1 MNVTKQG
8 EGLVSVLTVQ
18 VAQADYAEKVNN
30 VLKDY
35 RKKANIKGFRPGT
48 VPMGLVKQMYGK
60 YAVIDEVNK
69 LVSETMQNYFKENK
83 LHILGE
89 PLPNANQKEV
99 NWDNDTDFEFVFD
112 VAVAPEI
119 NIELSK
125 KIKADYYKIT
135 VDDKMI
141 DERVEGFCGRFGKQ
155 EDVDTIEGTEFV
167 AGPLKCVGAETCTET
182 GSLLLTRFKN
192 DEELAKFK
200 AAKKGDKVVFNPKKA
215 FDDEEETKLFTGAKI
230 ENKEAMEA
238 DYEFELKSVKRYTKA
253 EVNQELFDKVFG
265 KDAVKSEEEFR
276 ARIRSDM
283 KANFAVN
290 SDYKF
295 LADFK
300 KKLLESNKIELP
312 EEFLKRWLI
321 ESNKDNEKITLDQIE
336 KEFPLFME
344 DLRWQLIS
352 GKFVKDNNIQVS
364 PDEVKNAAKEYTRFQ
379 LAQYGLAN
387 AEDKMV
393 EQWSQEILKNR
404 DEVNRLYE
412 MEESKKLIAF
422 FKETVKLNEQE
433 VSLEKFNEM
442 VDAK

>member
-48 VPMGLVKQMYGK
+48 VPMGLAKQMYGK

-99 NWDNDTDFEFVFD
+99 NWDNDTDFEFMFD

-215 FDDEEETKLFTGAKI
+215 FDDEEETK
-230 ENKEAMEA
+230 
-238 DYEFELKSVKRYTKA
+238 
-253 EVNQELFDKVFG
+253 
-265 KDAVKSEEEFR
+265 
-276 ARIRSDM
+276 
-283 KANFAVN
+283 
-290 SDYKF
+290 
-295 LADFK
+295 
-300 KKLLESNKIELP
+300 
-312 EEFLKRWLI
+312 
-321 ESNKDNEKITLDQIE
+321 
-336 KEFPLFME
+336 
-344 DLRWQLIS
+344 
-352 GKFVKDNNIQVS
+352 
-364 PDEVKNAAKEYTRFQ
+364 
-379 LAQYGLAN
+379 
-387 AEDKMV
+387 
-393 EQWSQEILKNR
+393 
-404 DEVNRLYE
+404 
-412 MEESKKLIAF
+412 
-422 FKETVKLNEQE
+422 
-433 VSLEKFNEM
+433 
-442 VDAK
+442 